1 MKSITNS
8 AIVEKIKGTGRTFTI
23 SIKVG
28 NNTFSTVKSLKQS
41 TIFASGQKLS
51 VGETVSS
58 FIEAEINDCKQSL
71 ANYEIEP
78 TLYID
83 GYGIPLG
90 IFKVEAPSNADGSG
104 TQKITAYDRMSET
117 SKYTYKATGL
127 TSAKSTFSAICTTC
141 GYIAITTGLT
151 DATIDDSK
159 LDGLT
164 CREALGL
171 VAGVLG
177 KNCIV
182 TTDGKFKMVGY
193 STVSE
198 STCKISI
205 DSLDTLDF
213 PSQASTIDYFNVVV
227 DDETA
232 YKSGTGNSGLNLV
245 NRLFT
250 SITQTSSILTA
261 LKSSVGGDG
270 YYPAKF
276 KQLNGDPRIECGDVI
291 KVEHRDILTGVVTA
305 DYVPVMSLIL
315 DYDGGVTVSIE
326 AYPPETEFLMSLS
339 DKIDFS
345 NASNDKKF
353 EDVNNKIDES
363 VREAGNFIEVKTN
376 AVAELNK
383 VISNSLG
390 LYQTQIEGTGG
401 DIKYYFHNKPT
412 LASSTYIVTMTDSGF
427 ASTNSWNNGN
437 PSWTYG
443 ITKDG
448 NAIFNYL
455 VAEKIS
461 ANLIEAGVIKSLDN
475 APIKTELSL
484 NTGLMSMI
492 SDAKK
497 EVFGFGVNRFD
508 HLLLQYNYSD
518 SSKKGI
524 KLGHYYSGVFY
535 KDAKHTEI
543 ISPSADFY
551 YGDLVSGNFYE
562 YSSSKYI
569 QVTDLTD
576 VVKTQ
581 KGFIMHPCG
590 GTIGYTVGAN
600 GVVQSDFNFNMEYSG
615 GNLGLIDSI
624 EDNPSER
631 TPILKFY
638 DFENEAV
645 NGSSNYTAIRKQSI
659 TTRDF
664 GARNI
669 SLQFDGKFIDLA
681 WLLNSFL
688 STFNSYKTETD
699 EALSSNQ
706 SQMITLNTK
715 LTDYQNTTNASLA
728 SNQDRINTL
737 GLDFDAYQA
746 ETDALLTA
754 YQAQINSLNAEIVS
768 LKNFLGTQNLVV
780 NVYANPSEGGTITGG
795 GIYSLSDGTVYIRV
809 SAYSDY
815 IISRVEIN
823 RFGFT
828 TTYEG
833 DDFSDPTDFKFQHNI
848 SSQDLGGTIYVYA
861 YFEKTQ
867 PQEYNISVSAS
878 PSGSGYVTGG
888 GAYENGA
895 TATLTAIPYTGYA
908 FKQWSDGD
916 TSNPRNVIATSNKTY
931 TAVFEAVQNKCT
943 LTLIADPS
951 SGGTVS
957 GGGTYDYET
966 NVKIVAT
973 PNSGYDFAGWYYSD
987 GTLFKANTTT
997 DIKLESNVT
1006 LTAKFKANGGGS
1018 VGSNEVRL
1026 ITTVARGEA
1035 VNCCVCEADG
1045 YILGTDVTVGADSGA
1060 YVACLGADGWV
1071 IDYLEIY
1078 RNGTYEATITS
1089 AMMGSSLMGEG
1100 RHHFWQP
1107 AIDNSDGGSTFEF
1120 KYYLKQA

>member
-51 VGETVSS
+51 IGETVSS

-104 TQKITAYDRMSET
+104 TQKITAYDRMAQT
-117 SKYTYKATGL
+117 SQYTYTATGR
-127 TSAKSTFSAICTTC
+127 TSAISIFSNICSIC
-141 GYIAITTGLT
+141 GFTAITTGLT

-159 LDGLT
+159 LDGLI

-213 PSQASTIDYFNVVV
+213 PSQASTIDYLNVVV
-227 DDETA
+227 DDATT

-261 LKSSVGGDG
+261 LKSSVGGNS

-291 KVEHRDILTGVVTA
+291 KVEHRDIATGQTKA
-305 DYVPVMSLIL
+305 DYVPVMSMIL

-326 AYPPETEFLMSLS
+326 AYPPETEFSMSLS

-353 EDVNNKIDES
+353 EDVNNKIGEA

-383 VISNSLG
+383 VIGNSLG
-390 LYQTQIEGTGG
+390 LYQTQIEGSGG
-401 DIKYYFHNKPT
+401 DIKYYFHNKST

-518 SSKKGI
+518 SSKKGV

-590 GTIGYTVGAN
+590 GTIGYAVGSD
-600 GVVQSDFNFNMEYSG
+600 GVVQSDFNANMEFFG
-615 GNLGLIDSI
+615 GNYGLIDGI
-624 EDNPSER
+624 EDTPSAR

-638 DFENEAV
+638 DLENENT

-669 SLQFDGKFIDLA
+669 SLLFNGKFIDLA

-728 SNQDRINTL
+728 LNQDRINTL
-737 GLDFDAYQA
+737 GLDFETYQT

-754 YQAQINSLNAEIVS
+754 YQAQINTLNAEIIK
-768 LKNFLGTQNLVV
+768 LKDFLGTQNLVV
-780 NVYANPSEGGTITGG
+780 NVYVNPSDGGTILGG
-795 GIYSLSDGTVYIRV
+795 GIYSLSDETVYIQV
-809 SAYSDY
+809 LAYSDY
-815 IISRVEIN
+815 IISRVEVYYSSD
-823 RFGFT
+823 GFT
-828 TTYEG
+828 TTYDA
-833 DDFSDPTDFKFQHNI
+833 DDFTDPTSFRFERAI
-848 SSQDLGGTIYVYA
+848 SSQRLGDTLNVYA
-861 YFEKTQ
+861 YFAKTQ
-867 PQEYNISVSAS
+867 PQEYDIYVSVS
-878 PSGSGYVTGG
+878 PSGAGLVSGG
-888 GAYENGA
+888 GTYESG
-895 TATLTAIPYTGYA
+895 TVVTLTATPQLNSGYA

-916 TSNPRNVIATSNKTY
+916 TSNPRSITVTSNKTY

-973 PNSGYDFAGWYYSD
+973 PNSGYDFVGWYYSD
-987 GTLFKANTTT
+987 GSLFKSNTTT
-997 DIKLESNVT
+997 YIKLESNVT
-1006 LTAKFKANGGGS
+1006 LTAKFKTQGGGS
-1018 VGSNEVRL
+1018 SQKISFFVDQSLVVSAVGKCVDVYKNDVLVTNDDEYYSFYVGDKARL
-1026 ITTVARGEA
+1026 VATAPSGYKFSYWKDLNANQAIATV
-1035 VNCCVCEADG
+1035 
-1045 YILGTDVTVGADSGA
+1045 S
-1060 YVACLGADGWV
+1060 
-1071 IDYLEIY
+1071 DY
-1078 RNGTYEATITS
+1078 
-1089 AMMGSSLMGEG
+1089 
-1100 RHHFWQP
+1100 
-1107 AIDNSDGGSTFEF
+1107 EF
-1120 KYYLKQA
+1120 KVKESTPTWIRAIFISA